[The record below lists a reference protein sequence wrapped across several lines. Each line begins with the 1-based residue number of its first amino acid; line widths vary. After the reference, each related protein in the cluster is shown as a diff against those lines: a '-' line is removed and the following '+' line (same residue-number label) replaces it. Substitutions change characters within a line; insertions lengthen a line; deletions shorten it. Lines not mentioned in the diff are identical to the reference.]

1 MNAYTNPQEHLL
13 VKKNMQI
20 FGAQRWYNLH
30 SIDGVNVY
38 YLFGDFIVKLISES
52 ICRNLF
58 TIQKY

>member
-38 YLFGDFIVKLISES
+38 DVFGDL
-52 ICRNLF
+52 L
-58 TIQKY
+58 